1 MTTTVVP
8 QVRVGIMNEP
18 QVEFILN
25 NDYLVNGERV
35 TGNQLARCVD
45 GMVEWNGKRY
55 HDLLFEPVNVDKDS
69 FTLENVTI
77 GVSFHWK
84 RKEDQTFRGA
94 LHLIV
99 ENDKITTINILSV
112 EEYLLSV
119 I

>member
-25 NDYLVNGERV
+25 SDYLVNGEKV

-45 GMVEWNGKRY
+45 GMVEWNGRKFTE
-55 HDLLFEPVNVDKDS
+55 LLFEPTNVDTDS

-94 LHLIV
+94 LYYQHPLG
-99 ENDKITTINILSV
+99 
-112 EEYLLSV
+112 
-119 I
+119 